1 MRNQWELDTRR
12 GWIVGLGIVIVL
24 LATTVML
31 LVWNVTR
38 PVSIWTF
45 VMGVT
50 AVGALGF
57 AIYLIAQLWG
67 LINASY
73 EMDRN
78 AVVIH
83 WGPIHYQIPMA
94 SVRAVFSGAEV
105 KSLRMRFGLRWPGYY
120 VGFGEDKDIGPILFY
135 ATRPLAQQ
143 VIVRTEGMAYAISP
157 HDLAEFLQA
166 FKERLE
172 MGPTQEIEEVSQHPS
187 FLDWEIWHDRMG
199 MPSLTGSLLWLILL
213 VGLLCWRYPYL
224 PAEIALR
231 FTPNGEPLLRAP
243 ASRIFYFALMGVS
256 LWAING
262 GLGLLLY
269 RRARIAAYFLWGG
282 LLAVLSGLW
291 IAVITV
297 LLRQ

>member
-1 MRNQWELDTRR
+1 MRNQWDLDTRL
-12 GWIVGLGIVIVL
+12 GWIIGLGLVIGL
-24 LATTVML
+24 LAAAVML
-31 LVWNVTR
+31 LVWAMTR
-38 PVSIWTF
+38 PISILTF
-45 VMGVT
+45 VMGVA
-50 AVGALGF
+50 AVGTLSL
-57 AIYLIAQLWG
+57 AIRLIAQLWG

-105 KSLRMRFGLRWPGYY
+105 KSLHMKFGLRWPGYY
-120 VGFGEDKDIGPILFY
+120 VGFGEDKEVGPILFY

-143 VIVRTEGMAYAISP
+143 VVVRTEGMAYAISP
-157 HDLAEFLQA
+157 NDLAEFLQA

-172 MGPTQEIEEVSQHPS
+172 MGPTQEIEELSQHPS

-199 MPSLTGSLLWLILL
+199 MITLSGSLLWLVLL
-213 VGLLCWRYPYL
+213 LGLLCWRYPTL
-224 PAEIALR
+224 PADIAMR
-231 FTPNGEPLLRAP
+231 FTPEGEPLLRAP
-243 ASRIFYFALMGVS
+243 SSRIFYFALIGLGVW
-256 LWAING
+256 LLNG
-262 GLGLLLY
+262 TLGLLLY
-269 RRARIAAYFLWGG
+269 RRVRMAAYFLWGG
-282 LLAVLSGLW
+282 LLTVLSGLW

>member
-1 MRNQWELDTRR
+1 MRNQWELDTRL
-12 GWIVGLGIVIVL
+12 GWIMGLGLVVIL
-24 LATTVML
+24 LAATVML
-31 LVWNVTR
+31 LVWDATR

-45 VMGVT
+45 GMGVAALGT
-50 AVGALGF
+50 LGF
-57 AIYLIAQLWG
+57 AIRLIAQLWG

-105 KSLRMRFGLRWPGYY
+105 KALRMRFGLRWPGYY
-120 VGFGEDKDIGPILFY
+120 VGFGEDRDVGPILFY

-143 VIVRTEGMAYAISP
+143 VVIRTEGMAYAISP

-172 MGPTQEIEEVSQHPS
+172 MGPTQEVEEVSQHPS
-187 FLDWEIWHDRMG
+187 FLDWDIWRDQVG
-199 MPSLTGSLLWLILL
+199 MITLSGSLLWFALL
-213 VGLLCWRYPYL
+213 LGLLCWRYPYL

-231 FTPNGEPLLRAP
+231 FTPAGEPLLRAP
-243 ASRIFYFALMGVS
+243 ASRIFYFALIGAGV
-256 LWAING
+256 WALNG
-262 GLGLLLY
+262 TLGLVLY
-269 RRARIAAYFLWGG
+269 RRARIAAYFLWSG

-291 IAVITV
+291 IAVVTV

>member
-1 MRNQWELDTRR
+1 MRNQWDLDTRL
-12 GWIVGLGIVIVL
+12 GWIIGLGLVVGL
-24 LATTVML
+24 LAFTVML

-38 PVSIWTF
+38 PISIWTF
-45 VMGVT
+45 LM
-50 AVGALGF
+50 AVAALGTLGLG
-57 AIYLIAQLWG
+57 IRLIAQLWG

-105 KSLRMRFGLRWPGYY
+105 KSLRMKFGLRWPGYY
-120 VGFGEDKDIGPILFY
+120 MGFGEDKEVGPILFY

-157 HDLAEFLQA
+157 NDLAEFLQA

-172 MGPTQEIEEVSQHPS
+172 MGPTQEIEEVSQHPG
-187 FLDWEIWHDRMG
+187 FLDWEIWHDRIG
-199 MPSLTGSLLWLILL
+199 IITLGGSLLWLVLL
-213 VGLLCWRYPYL
+213 LGLLCWRYPML

-231 FTPNGEPLLRAP
+231 FTPAGEPLLRAQ
-243 ASRIFYFALMGVS
+243 ASRIFYFALIGVGVW
-256 LWAING
+256 LLNG
-262 GLGLLLY
+262 TLGLLLY
-269 RRARIAAYFLWGG
+269 RRVRIATYFLWGG

>member
-1 MRNQWELDTRR
+1 MRNQWDLDTRL
-12 GWIVGLGIVIVL
+12 GWIIGLAIVIGL
-24 LATTVML
+24 LAIAVIL
-31 LVWNVTR
+31 LVWDATL
-38 PVSIWTF
+38 PISIWTF
-45 VMGVT
+45 VM
-50 AVGALGF
+50 AVAALGALGF
-57 AIYLIAQLWG
+57 AIRLVAQLWG

-120 VGFGEDKDIGPILFY
+120 VGFGEDKDVGPILFY

-143 VIVRTEGMAYAISP
+143 VVVRTEGMAYAISP
-157 HDLAEFLQA
+157 NDLAEFLQA

-172 MGPTQEIEEVSQHPS
+172 MGPTQEIEELSQHPS
-187 FLDWEIWHDRMG
+187 FLDWEIWQDRIG
-199 MPSLTGSLLWLILL
+199 MITLSGSLLWLGLL
-213 VGLLCWRYPYL
+213 LGLLCWRYPAL
-224 PAEIALR
+224 PAEIVVR
-231 FTPNGEPLLRAP
+231 FTSTGAPLLYAP
-243 ASRIFYFALMGVS
+243 TSRIFYFALIGVS
-256 LWAING
+256 VCLLNG
-262 GLGLLLY
+262 IVGLLLY
-269 RRARIAAYFLWGG
+269 RRVRVAAYFLWGG

-291 IAVITV
+291 IAVVTL